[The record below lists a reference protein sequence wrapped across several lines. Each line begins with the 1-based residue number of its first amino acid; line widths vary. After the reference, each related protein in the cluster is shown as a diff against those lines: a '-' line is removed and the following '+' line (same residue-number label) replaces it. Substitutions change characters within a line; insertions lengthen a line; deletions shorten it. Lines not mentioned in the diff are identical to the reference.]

1 MPSFFLAWQ
10 YIKNHKGQSLA
21 MVFGIALTLFLPLVT
36 HQLFNRFDSSIHERA
51 KNTPLIIGAK
61 GSRFD
66 LVLHGIYFRAK
77 VDDLISYAN
86 YQELSQA
93 DYGPAVPIYTQFS
106 AHGYPVVGTTVDY
119 FHFRDLKI
127 RQGNTMKILGDCEL
141 GSKVATQL
149 GLGPGDTI
157 MTDRENLFDL
167 AGEYPLKLNITAVL
181 APSNTADDNAVFVN
195 LNTAWVI
202 AGIGHGHDDQNSTHL
217 STVLVKK
224 HLDFTQKNL
233 GSFHFHGDPKDFPLS
248 AIIAEPQ
255 DEKALA
261 LTLNHYQQNARLQAL
276 KSLKTVQEMMDMVL
290 RVRQF
295 LNANYTLITT
305 AMLILLGLIITLS
318 RQIRKKEMETMF
330 LLGCSRRAVLSLQTT
345 ELLILFA
352 ASISMALAMTVITL
366 NLVNEFLR
374 RLTG

>member
-36 HQLFNRFDSSIHERA
+36 HELFNRFDSSIHERA

-66 LVLHGIYFRAK
+66 LVLHGLYFRAK
-77 VDDLISYAN
+77 VDALINYAN

-106 AHGYPVVGTTVDY
+106 ADGYPVVGTTVDY
-119 FHFRDLKI
+119 FHYRDLKI

-141 GSKVATQL
+141 GSKVAMQL
-149 GLGPGDTI
+149 GLGAGDTI
-157 MTDRENLFDL
+157 MTDREILFDL

-181 APSNTADDNAVFVN
+181 APNNSADDNAVFVN

-224 HLDFTQKNL
+224 HLEFTPENV
-233 GSFHFHGDPKDFPLS
+233 GSFHFHGDPKSFPLT
-248 AIIAEPQ
+248 AIIASPE
-255 DEKALA
+255 DDKSMAM
-261 LTLNHYQQNARLQAL
+261 TLSHYQHNDRLQAL
-276 KSLKTVQEMMDMVL
+276 KSLKTVHEMMGMVA

-295 LNANYTLITT
+295 LDSNYVLITT
-305 AMLILLGLIITLS
+305 AMLALLGLIITLS
-318 RQIRKKEMETMF
+318 RKIRQKEMETLF
-330 LLGCSRRAVLSLQTT
+330 LLGCSQRKIAELQIY
-345 ELLILFA
+345 ELLILLS
-352 ASISMALAMTVITL
+352 ASIAVTLVLTTITLKIAEDYLQALA
-366 NLVNEFLR
+366 
-374 RLTG
+374 G

>member
-10 YIKNHKGQSLA
+10 YIKSHKSQSLA

-36 HQLFNRFDSSIHERA
+36 HQLFNRFDSSTHERA

-66 LVLHGIYFRAK
+66 LVLHGLYFRSK

-86 YQELSQA
+86 YQDFSQE
-93 DYGPAVPIYTQFS
+93 DYGPAVPIYTRFS

-141 GSKVATQL
+141 GAKVAKQL

-157 MTDRENLFDL
+157 MTDRKNLFDL

-181 APSNTADDNAVFVN
+181 APSHTADDNAVFVE

-202 AGIGHGHDDQNSTHL
+202 AGIGHGHDDKNSTHL

-224 HLDFTQKNL
+224 HLEFTPENA
-233 GSFHFHGDPKDFPLS
+233 GSFHFHGDQKSFPLT
-248 AIIAEPQ
+248 AIIASPE
-255 DEKALA
+255 DDKSTA
-261 LTLNHYQQNARLQAL
+261 LTLSHYQHSDRLQAL
-276 KSLKTVQEMMDMVL
+276 KSLKTVHEMMGMVV
-290 RVRQF
+290 RIRQF
-295 LNANYTLITT
+295 LDSNYVLITT
-305 AMLILLGLIITLS
+305 SMLILLGLIVTLS
-318 RQIRKKEMETMF
+318 RRIRQKEMETMF
-330 LLGCSRRAVLSLQTT
+330 LLGGSQRTILSMQITELIILFGAATFLALIMTLISVNLVT
-345 ELLILFA
+345 ELL
-352 ASISMALAMTVITL
+352 
-366 NLVNEFLR
+366 
-374 RLTG
+374 RLPAG